1 MFHYLKEFLEYW
13 KNHSQDTIKV
23 LGNLTDASL
32 GQRVGPEDRTI
43 ARVAWH
49 CVTSIPEMAERMGLK
64 LSGPA
69 HTDPVPKT
77 AKAIQDGYAQLAKS
91 LGEQLEKN
99 WTDATLEIEDD
110 MYGMRW
116 KRGLTLLI
124 LIQHEIHHRGQLTV
138 LMRQAGLK
146 VPGVYGPAREE
157 WVKYGAPAP
166 EI

>member
-1 MFHYLKEFLEYW
+1 MFHYVKEFVEYW
-13 KNHSQDTIKV
+13 RHHSQDTIKI
-23 LGNLTDASL
+23 LATLTDASL
-32 GQRVGPEDRTI
+32 SQRVGPEDRTI

-49 CVTSIPEMAERMGLK
+49 CVTSIPEMAARAGLN

-77 AKAIQDGYAQLAKS
+77 ARAILDGYTQLAIS
-91 LGEQLEKN
+91 LGDQLEKN

-110 MYGMRW
+110 MYGMKW
-116 KRGLTLLI
+116 KRGFTLLV

-157 WVKYGAPAP
+157 WVNYGAPAP